1 MFYNILNQKRID
13 ILPFFENFK
22 NDFYLAGGTALA
34 LQLGHR
40 DSIDFDFFTEEDINT
55 KILFDKIKE
64 VFEGRSVKKIQEE
77 KNTLTVV
84 VDDNVKISFFTYKYP
99 LLDELIIED
108 NFRLASVRD
117 IACMKLSA
125 IVSRSTMKDYVDL
138 YFILQTTTLANLLEG
153 VIKKFPELDINL
165 VLKSLVYFDDIITEE
180 IVFKND
186 QMVTMEEL
194 KKFFIRIIS
203 EYRF

>member
-186 QMVTMEEL
+186 QMVTIEEL
-194 KKFFIRIIS
+194 KRFFAELVKKI
-203 EYRF
+203 